1 MQSYTTQ
8 PFRGTPSK
16 FVRRVAAM
24 WLGRWWWAVTIPVVA
39 CCILAINEAVWIFVA
54 LMLVFLLYPGLTL
67 FIYINYAFSPEA
79 QHSLYEQTVT
89 VDEKSIKI
97 TYTEKNNIISY
108 SVNDISG
115 IEYNSDHVLVKL
127 KKPRYNHI
135 SIPLSAIEKTEQQS
149 FFDMLAK
156 FDQTVA

>member
-1 MQSYTTQ
+1 
-8 PFRGTPSK
+8 
-16 FVRRVAAM
+16 V
-24 WLGRWWWAVTIPVVA
+24 
-39 CCILAINEAVWIFVA
+39 
-54 LMLVFLLYPGLTL
+54 
-67 FIYINYAFSPEA
+67 
-79 QHSLYEQTVT
+79 QTVT